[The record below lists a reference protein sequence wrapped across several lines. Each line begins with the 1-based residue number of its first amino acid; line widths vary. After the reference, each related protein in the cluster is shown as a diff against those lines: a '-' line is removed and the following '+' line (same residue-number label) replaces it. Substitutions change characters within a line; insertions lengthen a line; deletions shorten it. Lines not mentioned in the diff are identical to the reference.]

1 MFVPVITY
9 DPDLFADFVFVLSQ
23 LEISSDSQ
31 PAKTVT
37 TEKPSAYAAERI
49 ADALTLALP
58 VYRWSQILNQQVS
71 TTQDAIALLPAGAS
85 QVQSKF
91 MPRSF
96 TSSPAP
102 GRIDAPLVTGSFVTD
117 QAIDPLYDNIV
128 FRVSVGALD
137 LSDTKANNKP
147 VAPVVS

>member
-37 TEKPSAYAAERI
+37 TEKPSAYAPERVANI
-49 ADALTLALP
+49 LTLAMP
-58 VYRWSQILNQQVS
+58 VYHWSQILNQQVS
-71 TTQDAIALLPAGAS
+71 SQDTAALLQAGAS

-96 TSSPAP
+96 ASSLAP

-117 QAIDPLYDNIV
+117 QTIDPLYDNIV

>member
-37 TEKPSAYAAERI
+37 TEKPSAYAAERV

-71 TTQDAIALLPAGAS
+71 SQDTVALLPAGAS

-96 TSSPAP
+96 ASSPAP

-117 QAIDPLYDNIV
+117 QTIDPLYDNIV

>member
-23 LEISSDSQ
+23 VEISSDSQ

-37 TEKPSAYAAERI
+37 TEKPSAYAPERV
-49 ADALTLALP
+49 ADALTLAMPL
-58 VYRWSQILNQQVS
+58 YYWSQILNQQVS
-71 TTQDAIALLPAGAS
+71 SQDTVAMLPAGAS

-96 TSSPAP
+96 ASSTAP
-102 GRIDAPLVTGSFVTD
+102 GRIDAPLVTGSFITA
-117 QAIDPLYDNIV
+117 QTIDPLYDNIV

>member
-71 TTQDAIALLPAGAS
+71 SQDTIALLPAGAS

-91 MPRSF
+91 MTRSF